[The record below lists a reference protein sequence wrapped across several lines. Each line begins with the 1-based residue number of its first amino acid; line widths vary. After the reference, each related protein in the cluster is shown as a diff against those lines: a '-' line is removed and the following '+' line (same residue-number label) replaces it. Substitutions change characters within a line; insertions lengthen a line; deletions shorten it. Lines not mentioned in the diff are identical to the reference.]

1 MNTQSQPLPS
11 LSSGKRIVV
20 VEDEAD
26 IAHVVRDYLVH
37 AGHPVQCFADG
48 SQALSAL
55 MHELPDLVVL
65 DVMLPGLDG
74 VALLQSL
81 RMQSQVPV
89 IMLTARVEE
98 LDRLL
103 ALEAGADDYVCKPFS
118 PRELVARVHAVL
130 RRTAGVV
137 AAAPDSAASGAQQLC
152 LYTGAQRLTVSGQS
166 LNLTPKEYRLMVFMG
181 RAMGR
186 VYSRTALLNAVHPDE
201 LDVSDRAIDSHV
213 KNLRR
218 KLALIE
224 PSAGAWIRSVYG
236 VGFSL
241 DLPEPWVLVQQP

>member
-1 MNTQSQPLPS
+1 MNTQPQPLPGVP
-11 LSSGKRIVV
+11 SGKRIVV

-37 AGHPVQCFADG
+37 AGHQVQCFADG

-55 MHELPDLVVL
+55 MRELPDLVVL

-74 VALLQSL
+74 VALLQTL

-118 PRELVARVHAVL
+118 PRELVARVQAVL
-130 RRTAGVV
+130 RRSALAAGGAPGNTADD
-137 AAAPDSAASGAQQLC
+137 PQLC
-152 LYTGAQRLTVSGQS
+152 LYAGAQRLTLRGQVV
-166 LNLTPKEYRLMVFMG
+166 NLTPKEFRLVAFMC
-181 RAMGR
+181 RSMGR
-186 VYSRTALLNAVHPDE
+186 VYSRTALLNAVLPEE

-224 PSAGAWIRSVYG
+224 PSAAAWIRSVYG

-241 DLPEPWVLVQQP
+241 DLPEPWVLVQQA

>member
-1 MNTQSQPLPS
+1 MNTQPQPLPS

-37 AGHPVQCFADG
+37 AGHQVQCFADG

-137 AAAPDSAASGAQQLC
+137 AAAPDSTASGAQQLC

-218 KLALIE
+218 KLSQVE
-224 PSAGAWIRSVYG
+224 PSASAWIRSVYG

>member
-1 MNTQSQPLPS
+1 MNTQPQPLSGMPG
-11 LSSGKRIVV
+11 GKRIVV
-20 VEDEAD
+20 VEDETD
-26 IAHVVRDYLVH
+26 IAHVVRDYLLH
-37 AGHPVQCFADG
+37 AGHQVQCFADG
-48 SQALSAL
+48 AQALSAL
-55 MHELPDLVVL
+55 MRELPDLVVL

-74 VALLQSL
+74 VALLQTL

-130 RRTAGVV
+130 RRTA
-137 AAAPDSAASGAQQLC
+137 ATAIAAPGGNAPEGQQLC
-152 LYTGAQRLTVSGQS
+152 LYTGAQRLTLCGQAV
-166 LNLTPKEYRLMVFMG
+166 NLTPKEYRLLAFMG
-181 RAMGR
+181 RSMGR
-186 VYSRTALLNAVHPDE
+186 VYSRTTLLNAVHPDE

-218 KLALIE
+218 KLSLVE

-241 DLPEPWVLVQQP
+241 DLPEPWVLVQQA